1 MLRSNLLQDSLHFHR
16 LIDMKS
22 LVFSFT
28 LLISSSLAFA
38 QLDPSSGLLLN
49 NQNKSSNRDNGLDSG
64 RYTVRQRSDLAPKKN
79 IQPKSGSEKHT
90 EQNSSEEEVTETE
103 TETQSKTQT
112 QALPTPVPTD
122 SNLPQ
127 VVLPSPT
134 PEVEKGTTQVAPLAS
149 PVPSPITAAID
160 EQRKNLLELSF
171 APTFIYNHSQSEFT
185 VRDYSTSSPGY
196 TIEVNMWIDPTFAI
210 HSDFSNTLGASVE
223 DSLDHSRNA
232 SYLYQQFSLGIRSRH
247 FSTNKTNS
255 ASLIFGADFNDYHFE
270 VNNTALLRNKIETL
284 GVNLSLL
291 AQLPQSANYMWEI
304 GIELMPKARHTE
316 TQTASSF
323 SSGDNPEAN
332 IISAS
337 LGGRV
342 FIDATNQLFWRIHER
357 IEKDQFLGS
366 SSKPDPAA
374 NKTLTNV
381 SVINSTLT
389 FQVGYTWGN

>member
-1 MLRSNLLQDSLHFHR
+1 MR
-16 LIDMKS
+16 S
-22 LVFSFT
+22 LVFSFVI
-28 LLISSSLAFA
+28 LFSSSFAFA

-49 NQNKSSNRDNGLDSG
+49 SQNKSSNRDNGLDAG
-64 RYTVRQRSDLAPKKN
+64 RYTVRQRSETSPTPKKAT
-79 IQPKSGSEKHT
+79 PSKPSSEKRV
-90 EQNSSEEEVTETE
+90 EQKSTEEEETVTETE
-103 TETQSKTQT
+103 TETVTLPKVATVPVQVAQPTPAPEPEKIAP
-112 QALPTPVPTD
+112 QALPV
-122 SNLPQ
+122 
-127 VVLPSPT
+127 PSPT
-134 PEVEKGTTQVAPLAS
+134 PV
-149 PVPSPITAAID
+149 AAID

-185 VRDYSTSSPGY
+185 VKDYSTSSPAY
-196 TIEVNMWIDPTFAI
+196 AIEVNMWIEPNFAI

-232 SYLYQQFSLGIRSRH
+232 SYLQQQFSLGIRSRH

-255 ASLIFGADFNDYHFE
+255 ASLIFGADFNDYQFE
-270 VNNTALLRNKIETL
+270 VNNTALLRNRIETL

-291 AQLPQSANYMWEI
+291 AQLPTSANYMWEL
-304 GIELMPKARHTE
+304 GIELMPKAKHTE
-316 TQTASSF
+316 TQTTLSY

-337 LGGRV
+337 FGGRV

-366 SSKPDPAA
+366 TSKPDPAA

-381 SVINSTLT
+381 SVINSTLM
-389 FQVGYTWGN
+389 FQVGYTWGS